1 MVQGDTAWSI
11 LDPVCNLWEIC
22 SNILSRRK
30 RQNIYFSTASH
41 PNSRFE
47 DRSSAPTI
55 LLNDFQ
61 NRFKSSMHFNCGSNP
76 SVIMRVD
83 HSVTQTVDLHLHQA
97 RIVLSKN
104 IDWLLHSFTL
114 PTVDLENQ
122 TMAGGEP
129 WTSTRHHGCVQCLEN
144 ITRTL
149 DCSETPDYF
158 RQEGKDIY
166 NNLVQKTDWKSTEK
180 SPTPL

>member
-114 PTVDLENQ
+114 PTVDLETKQWLEVNR
-122 TMAGGEP
+122 EP
-129 WTSTRHHGCVQCLEN
+129 PPDTTAVFSVW
-144 ITRTL
+144 RTL
-149 DCSETPDYF
+149 PGLWTARKPRTISDRKGRIFIT
-158 RQEGKDIY
+158 I
-166 NNLVQKTDWKSTEK
+166 
-180 SPTPL
+180 